1 MIRSR
6 RAGAR
11 RNRTV
16 ARRSPYG
23 ALLAAGALVAA
34 LGTVATPAA
43 LGTVATPAALAGAA
57 PAGSGAA
64 TARPPAIV
72 ALGDSAISGEGAG
85 TDTADGYFPETDSPA
100 NYCHRHP
107 KSEIFVTDIAGVT
120 PIDLACSGAQTGD
133 LVSDPE
139 LAKITGPGSGDF
151 GEAKQDVQ
159 LAGVAAAYDVKLVVV
174 TIGAN
179 DDFDFSG
186 IMMHCLAQYF
196 PIPKDQGCRDT
207 IGSAEIARRAQQV
220 RPKVVA
226 ALQNI
231 RQTMRRAGYADGS
244 YQLVYQSYFNPIT
257 PDIRR
262 NDYLG
267 KVADGCPAFPEDLA
281 WGHNWVVPLFSDAL
295 RGAAEQVPGVRYL
308 DQRRVAFGHE
318 VCAKWT
324 SSPYEYTNGDVI
336 NLSEWVRNGC
346 DQQIGIPG
354 LCMNMVRQSYH
365 LRVAGYRGE
374 GVCLG
379 QFYARTDLTQAY
391 CTLDQRNTTS
401 IQPLTPGRPIADEPE
416 DGAWYRLAN
425 AADGR
430 ALDLSG
436 GGTYGDAT
444 NGRAAITYPATGGL
458 NQSFV
463 LEAGA
468 GGSYELSFSG
478 NRAMCLDADAGST
491 APGTRIQQ
499 WRCHGG
505 GNQRWFVKPAGDG
518 LWKLADSQDQGKV
531 VTATGRLDAGGNPL
545 VQLAADTG
553 APTQLWQL
561 TKLGIVHLRD

>member
-1 MIRSR
+1 MIRSPLS
-6 RAGAR
+6 GAR
-11 RNRTV
+11 GSRSV

-23 ALLAAGALVAA
+23 TLLATSALVAA
-34 LGTVATPAA
+34 LGLVGAPTALADSGASSAASATGRPAA
-43 LGTVATPAALAGAA
+43 V
-57 PAGSGAA
+57 
-64 TARPPAIV
+64 V

-85 TDTADGYFPETDSPA
+85 TDTGDGYFPETDSPT

-107 KSEIFVTDIAGVT
+107 KSEIFVTGIPDVT

-139 LAKITGPGSGDF
+139 LAAITGPGSGDF
-151 GEAKQDVQ
+151 GEPKQDVR
-159 LAGVAAAYDVKLVVV
+159 LADVAGRYDVKMVVV

-196 PIPKDQGCRDT
+196 PVPKDQGCRDT
-207 IGSAEIARRAQQV
+207 IGSAEIAERARAVQ
-220 RPKVVA
+220 PKVVA
-226 ALQNI
+226 ALRDI
-231 RQTMRRAGYADGS
+231 RQTMRRAGYADS
-244 YQLVYQSYFNPIT
+244 VYQLVYQSYFNPIT

-262 NDYLG
+262 NDYVG

-281 WGHNWVVPLFSDAL
+281 WGHNWVVPLFSDTL
-295 RGAAEQVPGVRYL
+295 RAAAEQVPGVRYL

-318 VCAKWT
+318 VCAEWT

-336 NLSEWVRNGC
+336 NLAEWIRNGC

-379 QFYARTDLTQAY
+379 QFYARPDQQQAY

-401 IQPLTPGRPIADEPE
+401 IQPLTPGKPFGDGPE
-416 DGAWYRLAN
+416 DGAWYQLTS
-425 AADGR
+425 AADGK
-430 ALDLSG
+430 ALDFSG
-436 GGTYGDAT
+436 GGTYGDST
-444 NGRAAITYPATGGL
+444 NGRGALTYTPTGGL

-463 LEAGA
+463 LEAEQ
-468 GGSYELSFSG
+468 GGGYELDFSG
-478 NRAMCLDADAGST
+478 NRNMCLDADAGST
-491 APGTRIQQ
+491 APGTRLQQ
-499 WRCHGG
+499 WGCNGG
-505 GNQRWFVKPAGDG
+505 GNQHWVFEPAGDG
-518 LWKLADSQDQGKV
+518 RYKLADSQDRTKV
-531 VTATGRLDAGGNPL
+531 ATAGGSRDAKGNTL
-545 VQLAADTG
+545 VELATDTG
-553 APTQLWQL
+553 AADQLWRL
-561 TKLGIVHLRD
+561 TKLGIVYLHG

>member
-1 MIRSR
+1 MIRSPLSGTR
-6 RAGAR
+6 GSRS
-11 RNRTV
+11 V

-23 ALLAAGALVAA
+23 ALLATGALVAA
-34 LGTVATPAA
+34 LGLVGAPTALADSGASSAASATGRPAA
-43 LGTVATPAALAGAA
+43 V
-57 PAGSGAA
+57 
-64 TARPPAIV
+64 V

-85 TDTADGYFPETDSPA
+85 TDTGDGYFPETDSPT

-107 KSEIFVTDIAGVT
+107 KSEIFVTGIPDVT

-133 LVSDPE
+133 LVSDPA
-139 LAKITGPGSGDF
+139 LAAITGSGSGDF
-151 GEAKQDVQ
+151 GEPKQDVQ
-159 LAGVAAAYDVKLVVV
+159 LADVAGRYDVKMVVV

-196 PIPKDQGCRDT
+196 PVPKDQGCRDT
-207 IGSAEIARRAQQV
+207 IGSAEIAERARAVQ
-220 RPKVVA
+220 PKVVA
-226 ALQNI
+226 ALRDI
-231 RQTMRRAGYADGS
+231 RQTMRRAGYADNA

-262 NDYLG
+262 NDYVG

-281 WGHNWVVPLFSDAL
+281 WGHNWVVPLFSDTL
-295 RGAAEQVPGVRYL
+295 RAAAEQVPGVRYL

-318 VCAKWT
+318 VCAEWT

-336 NLSEWVRNGC
+336 NLAEWIRNGC

-379 QFYARTDLTQAY
+379 QFYARPDQQQAY

-401 IQPLTPGRPIADEPE
+401 IQPLTPGKPFGDGPE
-416 DGAWYRLAN
+416 DGAWYQLTS
-425 AADGR
+425 AADGK
-430 ALDLSG
+430 ALDFSG
-436 GGTYGDAT
+436 GGTYGDST
-444 NGRAAITYPATGGL
+444 NGRGALTYTPTGGL

-463 LEAGA
+463 LEAQQ
-468 GGSYELSFSG
+468 GGGYELDFSG
-478 NRAMCLDADAGST
+478 NRNMCLDADAGST
-491 APGTRIQQ
+491 APGTRLQQ
-499 WRCHGG
+499 WGCNGG
-505 GNQRWFVKPAGDG
+505 GNQHWVFEPAGDG
-518 LWKLADSQDQGKV
+518 LYKLADSQDRTKV
-531 VTATGRLDAGGNPL
+531 ATAGGSRDAKGNTL
-545 VQLAADTG
+545 VELAADTG
-553 APTQLWQL
+553 AANQLWRL
-561 TKLGIVHLRD
+561 TKLGIVYLHG

>member
-1 MIRSR
+1 MIRSPLS
-6 RAGAR
+6 AAR
-11 RNRTV
+11 RTRPGASRCAALLAT
-16 ARRSPYG
+16 G
-23 ALLAAGALVAA
+23 ALLAT
-34 LGTVATPAA
+34 LG
-43 LGTVATPAALAGAA
+43 LAGAPVALADPA
-57 PAGSGAA
+57 PAAPVAA
-64 TARPPAIV
+64 ARPSAIV

-85 TDTADGYFPETDSPA
+85 TDTNDGYFPETDSPT

-107 KSEIFVTDIAGVT
+107 KSEIFVTDIPGVT

-151 GEAKQDVQ
+151 GEPKQDVK
-159 LAGVAAAYDVKLVVV
+159 LADTAARYDVKMVVV

-207 IGSAEIARRAQQV
+207 IGSDEIRRRAKGVQ
-220 RPKVVA
+220 PKVVA

-231 RQTMRRAGYADGS
+231 RQTMRRAGYADSS

-262 NDYLG
+262 NDYVG

-281 WGHNWVVPLFSDAL
+281 WGHNWVVPTLSDAL

-318 VCAKWT
+318 VCAEWT
-324 SSPYEYTNGDVI
+324 TSPYEYSNGDVI

-346 DQQIGIPG
+346 DSQIGIPG

-379 QFYARTDLTQAY
+379 QFYSRPELAQAY
-391 CTLDQRNTTS
+391 CTLNQQNTTS
-401 IQPLTPGRPIADEPE
+401 IQPLSPGQPFGDVPE
-416 DGAWYRLAN
+416 DGSWYQLTN
-425 AADGR
+425 AAGGN

-436 GGTYGDAT
+436 GGSYGDST
-444 NGRAAITYPATGGL
+444 DGRPAITYPATGGL

-463 LEAGA
+463 LEAKA
-468 GGSYELSFSG
+468 GGSYELDFSG
-478 NRAMCLDADAGST
+478 NRDMCLDANAAST

-499 WRCHGG
+499 WRCTGG
-505 GNQRWFVKPAGDG
+505 GNQHWVFKPAGNG
-518 LWKLADSQDQGKV
+518 RYRIADSQDQTKV
-531 VTATGRLDAGGNPL
+531 LATGGTLDAKGNPY
-545 VQLAADTG
+545 VELATDTG
-553 APTQLWQL
+553 APNQLWQL
-561 TKLGIVHLRD
+561 TKLGIVYVHG

>member
-6 RAGAR
+6 SAGAR
-11 RNRTV
+11 RGRTA

-23 ALLAAGALVAA
+23 ALLAAGALIAT
-34 LGTVATPAA
+34 LGLAGA
-43 LGTVATPAALAGAA
+43 PAALADPGPAA
-57 PAGSGAA
+57 PAAGP
-64 TARPPAIV
+64 ARPAAIV

-85 TDTADGYFPETDSPA
+85 TDTGDGYFPETETPT

-107 KSEIFVTDIAGVT
+107 RSEIFVTGIPGVT
-120 PIDLACSGAQTGD
+120 PVDLACSGAQTGD

-151 GEAKQDVQ
+151 GERKQDVQ
-159 LAGVAAAYDVKLVVV
+159 LAEVAGRYDVKMVVV

-207 IGSAEIARRAQQV
+207 VGSDEIAQRAGKVQ
-220 RPKVVA
+220 PKVVA
-226 ALQNI
+226 ALRNI
-231 RQTMRRAGYADGS
+231 RQTMRAAGYADSS

-281 WGHNWVVPLFSDAL
+281 WGHNWVVPVFSDTL

-318 VCAKWT
+318 VCAEWT

-374 GVCLG
+374 GGCLG
-379 QFYARTDLTQAY
+379 QFYARPGQQQAY
-391 CTLDQRNTTS
+391 CTLNQQNTTS
-401 IQPLTPGRPIADEPE
+401 IEPLTPGRPFGDGPE
-416 DGAWYRLAN
+416 DGAWYQLTSPAT
-425 AADGR
+425 GR
-430 ALDLSG
+430 VLDLSG

-444 NGRAAITYPATGGL
+444 NGRNAITYPATGGL

-463 LEAGA
+463 LEAEQ
-468 GGSYELSFSG
+468 GGGYELDFSG
-478 NRAMCLDADAGST
+478 NRDMCLDATGGST
-491 APGTRIQQ
+491 APGTRLEQ
-499 WRCHGG
+499 WRCNGG
-505 GNQRWFVKPAGDG
+505 GNQHWIFEPAGDG
-518 LWKLADSQDQGKV
+518 LYKLADSQDRSKV
-531 VTATGRLDAGGNPL
+531 VTASGDLDAKGNPL
-545 VQLAADTG
+545 VELAADTG
-553 APTQLWQL
+553 AAGRLWQL
-561 TKLGIVHLRD
+561 TKLGIVYLHG